1 MAGVTLL
8 TACDNALNETDYTYS
23 ISSETFYNTVE
34 EANAAVL
41 APLDAMRSAYNSNFF
56 ATLEIN
62 TEYCYP
68 KGVYQTYKQYNG
80 FVNATHM
87 NRSDSNWQSLYKAI
101 MFCNTAIER
110 IPNATKMTEEE
121 KLAYLGE
128 LRFLRGFNYFNLVKY
143 WGGVPL
149 KTDKNIT
156 EWNIPKSSKEEVYNF
171 IIEDLKYALDNIE

>member
-68 KGVYQTYKQYNG
+68 KGVYQTYKQYIG

-87 NRSDSNWQSLYKAI
+87 NRSDSTGRASIRLL
-101 MFCNTAIER
+101 CSVT
-110 IPNATKMTEEE
+110 P
-121 KLAYLGE
+121 LSSGYLT
-128 LRFLRGFNYFNLVKY
+128 LQR
-143 WGGVPL
+143 
-149 KTDKNIT
+149 
-156 EWNIPKSSKEEVYNF
+156 
-171 IIEDLKYALDNIE
+171 

>member
-87 NRSDSNWQSLYKAI
+87 NRSDSNWQSLYKA
-101 MFCNTAIER
+101 CLLYTSDA
-110 IPNATKMTEEE
+110 AD
-121 KLAYLGE
+121 E
-128 LRFLRGFNYFNLVKY
+128 L
-143 WGGVPL
+143 
-149 KTDKNIT
+149 
-156 EWNIPKSSKEEVYNF
+156 
-171 IIEDLKYALDNIE
+171 

>member
-68 KGVYQTYKQYNG
+68 KGVYQTYKDD
-80 FVNATHM
+80 
-87 NRSDSNWQSLYKAI
+87 R
-101 MFCNTAIER
+101 
-110 IPNATKMTEEE
+110 
-121 KLAYLGE
+121 
-128 LRFLRGFNYFNLVKY
+128 RGKVGLSGRVTLFTRLQ
-143 WGGVPL
+143 L
-149 KTDKNIT
+149 
-156 EWNIPKSSKEEVYNF
+156 
-171 IIEDLKYALDNIE
+171 L